1 MNDIIL
7 LKGNCDM
14 KKIFI
19 LILCLILMSCSKPVE
34 NNVLNYSEF
43 KENMTSKFG
52 SDDVVLSCFVIE
64 DKNVMSDEIIIDIY
78 PKEDDYYVYISKDE
92 FVVPNLGKLNED
104 ELLPSIRVLAQDIK
118 ISAMTIKKAYDELE
132 KEGYL
137 KSIQGKGTF
146 VAPKN
151 TELAK
156 EQAQKDIEKYIEKI
170 VSISNRF
177 QIDENDVIEMFKIIY
192 GEDK

>member
-1 MNDIIL
+1 MKMIIS
-7 LKGNCDM
+7 NSSSVPIYEQI
-14 KKIFI
+14 KKNIINQI
-19 LILCLILMSCSKPVE
+19 LEGEL
-34 NNVLNYSEF
+34 
-43 KENMTSKFG
+43 
-52 SDDVVLSCFVIE
+52 D
-64 DKNVMSDEIIIDIY
+64 
-78 PKEDDYYVYISKDE
+78 
-92 FVVPNLGKLNED
+92 ED

-151 TELAK
+151 TEIAK
-156 EQAQKDIEKYIEKI
+156 EQAQKDIEDYIEKI
-170 VSISNRF
+170 VAISNRF
-177 QIDENDVIEMFKIIY
+177 EIDENDVIEMFKLIY

>member
-1 MNDIIL
+1 MKMIIS
-7 LKGNCDM
+7 NSSSIPIYEQI
-14 KKIFI
+14 KKSIINQI
-19 LILCLILMSCSKPVE
+19 LE
-34 NNVLNYSEF
+34 GE
-43 KENMTSKFG
+43 
-52 SDDVVLSCFVIE
+52 
-64 DKNVMSDEIIIDIY
+64 
-78 PKEDDYYVYISKDE
+78 
-92 FVVPNLGKLNED
+92 LNED

-156 EQAQKDIEKYIEKI
+156 EQAQKDIENYIEKI
-170 VSISNRF
+170 VAISNRF
-177 QIDENDVIEMFKIIY
+177 EIDENDVIEMFKMIY
-192 GEDK
+192 EEENNNGKYY

>member
-1 MNDIIL
+1 MKMIIS
-7 LKGNCDM
+7 NSSSVPIYEQI
-14 KKIFI
+14 KKSIINQI
-19 LILCLILMSCSKPVE
+19 LE
-34 NNVLNYSEF
+34 
-43 KENMTSKFG
+43 
-52 SDDVVLSCFVIE
+52 
-64 DKNVMSDEIIIDIY
+64 
-78 PKEDDYYVYISKDE
+78 
-92 FVVPNLGKLNED
+92 GKLNED

-156 EQAQKDIEKYIEKI
+156 EQAQKYIEKYIEKI

>member
-1 MNDIIL
+1 MKMIIS
-7 LKGNCDM
+7 NSSSVPIYEQI
-14 KKIFI
+14 KKSIINQI
-19 LILCLILMSCSKPVE
+19 LE
-34 NNVLNYSEF
+34 GE
-43 KENMTSKFG
+43 
-52 SDDVVLSCFVIE
+52 
-64 DKNVMSDEIIIDIY
+64 
-78 PKEDDYYVYISKDE
+78 
-92 FVVPNLGKLNED
+92 LNED

-177 QIDENDVIEMFKIIY
+177 QIDGKDVIEMFKIIY
-192 GEDK
+192 REGK

>member
-1 MNDIIL
+1 MKMLISNSSSVPIYEQIKQSII
-7 LKGNCDM
+7 NQ
-14 KKIFI
+14 I
-19 LILCLILMSCSKPVE
+19 LE
-34 NNVLNYSEF
+34 GE
-43 KENMTSKFG
+43 
-52 SDDVVLSCFVIE
+52 
-64 DKNVMSDEIIIDIY
+64 
-78 PKEDDYYVYISKDE
+78 
-92 FVVPNLGKLNED
+92 LNED

-156 EQAQKDIEKYIEKI
+156 EQAQKDIEKYIDKI
-170 VSISNRF
+170 VDISNRF
-177 QIDENDVIEMFKIIY
+177 EIDENDVIEMFKIIY

>member
-1 MNDIIL
+1 MIISNSSSVPIYEQIKKSIINQIL
-7 LKGNCDM
+7 EGELK
-14 KKIFI
+14 
-19 LILCLILMSCSKPVE
+19 
-34 NNVLNYSEF
+34 
-43 KENMTSKFG
+43 
-52 SDDVVLSCFVIE
+52 
-64 DKNVMSDEIIIDIY
+64 
-78 PKEDDYYVYISKDE
+78 
-92 FVVPNLGKLNED
+92 ED
-104 ELLPSIRVLAQDIK
+104 ELLPSIRVLAGDIK

-177 QIDENDVIEMFKIIY
+177 EINEKDIIEMFKMIY
-192 GEDK
+192 REG

>member
-1 MNDIIL
+1 MKMIISNSSSVPIYEQIKKSIINQIL
-7 LKGNCDM
+7 DGELK
-14 KKIFI
+14 
-19 LILCLILMSCSKPVE
+19 
-34 NNVLNYSEF
+34 
-43 KENMTSKFG
+43 
-52 SDDVVLSCFVIE
+52 
-64 DKNVMSDEIIIDIY
+64 
-78 PKEDDYYVYISKDE
+78 
-92 FVVPNLGKLNED
+92 ED
-104 ELLPSIRVLAQDIK
+104 ELLPSIRVLAGDIK

-177 QIDENDVIEMFKIIY
+177 EIDESDVIEMFKIIY
-192 GEDK
+192 GECK

>member
-1 MNDIIL
+1 MKMIIS
-7 LKGNCDM
+7 NSSSVPIYEQI
-14 KKIFI
+14 KKSIINQI
-19 LILCLILMSCSKPVE
+19 LE
-34 NNVLNYSEF
+34 GE
-43 KENMTSKFG
+43 
-52 SDDVVLSCFVIE
+52 
-64 DKNVMSDEIIIDIY
+64 
-78 PKEDDYYVYISKDE
+78 
-92 FVVPNLGKLNED
+92 LNED

-156 EQAQKDIEKYIEKI
+156 EQAQKDIEMYMEKI
-170 VSISNRF
+170 VDISNRF
-177 QIDENDVIEMFKIIY
+177 DIDKNDVIEMFKMFY
-192 GEDK
+192 REGM